1 MRMLKYLII
10 LLSINAF
17 SQGIKGINGINGK
30 WCNKGEVLSLHEFQ
44 KTPVRLEPY
53 CVELKVI
60 KETGTNI
67 GVGHWIANWAFI
79 QSVPAKMH
87 PLQKKQKT
95 GSQGTESPGIFSYQ
109 RLADGTISIKMLSII
124 NEMSSADLV
133 LFKDG
138 SMTMNALKYPQNRNA
153 NQAYVVAAQLEKRS
167 ENTSDFS
174 QRWQRIYTSGQKAA
188 QSELIDE

>member
-1 MRMLKYLII
+1 MRTLKYLMI

-17 SQGIKGINGINGK
+17 SQDIDGK
-30 WCNKGEVLSLHEFQ
+30 WCNKGTVLSLNEFQ
-44 KTPVRLEPY
+44 ETPVRLEPY

-60 KETGTNI
+60 KESKTNI
-67 GVGHWIANWAFI
+67 GLGHWIANWEFVKSI
-79 QSVPAKMH
+79 PAKIH
-87 PLQKKQKT
+87 PLQKKQKS
-95 GSQGTESPGIFSYQ
+95 GAQGTESPGIFSYQ
-109 RLADGTISIKMLSII
+109 RSADGTINIKMLSII

-167 ENTSDFS
+167 EGTSDFS
-174 QRWQRIYTSGQKAA
+174 QRWQKIYASGQKAA
-188 QSELIDE
+188 QSELLDE